1 MLQLRNKTEVSL
13 QNKLQRLANGEAVE
27 LNIAEALLYG
37 IDIADL
43 LPDEDFEIETMVGLK
58 WQ

>member
-1 MLQLRNKTEVSL
+1 MLELRSKTEVSL
-13 QNKLQRLANGEAVE
+13 QNKLQRLANGEDVE

-43 LPDEDFEIETMVGLK
+43 LPDEDFEIEGMGGIK